1 MEVFCVDVR
10 GGHVPGLDK
19 GLLDFAVLRGLPNER
34 KYEHL
39 LFPEADYFG
48 LVMRKDDCLAGR
60 EGIRVGDLV
69 GLPLFCSKQSWEG
82 DIRPWAKERF
92 GELRL
97 EGSFRLAYNGSV
109 FVKEGLG
116 YLLALD
122 GLVDTSSE
130 SGLVFRP
137 LSPALEVPLCLAW
150 GRRQTLTPIAKR
162 FLDQLRA
169 VFAACGREDHF
180 AP

>member
-1 MEVFCVDVR
+1 M
-10 GGHVPGLDK
+10 DK
-19 GLLDFAVLRGLPNER
+19 GLLDFAVLCELPNER
-34 KYEHL
+34 RYEHL

-162 FLDQLRA
+162 FLDQLRGM
-169 VFAACGREDHF
+169 FAACGREDHF

>member
-1 MEVFCVDVR
+1 M
-10 GGHVPGLDK
+10 
-19 GLLDFAVLRGLPNER
+19 
-34 KYEHL
+34 
-39 LFPEADYFG
+39 
-48 LVMRKDDCLAGR
+48 
-60 EGIRVGDLV
+60 GDLV
-69 GLPLFCSKQSWEG
+69 GLPLFCSEQSWEG

-116 YLLALD
+116 YLRALD

-169 VFAACGREDHF
+169 VFAVCGREDHF